1 MALER
6 PRILMTLMMMTV
18 MMMTLIVKTM
28 MLALTKD
35 YENDTN
41 NGSNDGDGTED
52 SGFDNDLLM
61 MVDSIAASLFVLN
74 WLS

>member
-18 MMMTLIVKTM
+18 MMMTFIVKTM
-28 MLALTKD
+28 MVALTKD
-35 YENDTN
+35 HENDTN

-52 SGFDNDLLM
+52 SGFDNDCADDGDEYG
-61 MVDSIAASLFVLN
+61 VYTPDGDE
-74 WLS
+74 